1 MSQQER
7 LKDGAKTVIKDSALR
22 KERVGRP
29 TFHTDSQADH
39 SRLEDALRTLYEL
52 LEEYAPSWYTRAHH
66 DKAAT
71 ALGIKD
77 DPCSRK

>member
-1 MSQQER
+1 
-7 LKDGAKTVIKDSALR
+7 LIKHSALR

-29 TFHTDSQADH
+29 TFNSDLETDR

-52 LEEYAPSWYTRAHH
+52 LEEYAPTWYTRAHH
-66 DKAAT
+66 DKAVN
-71 ALGIKD
+71 ALGIKE